1 MALDGNDDGWKSR
14 ANTYPSDAAENVV
27 GGWIQMVKIEIGPEM
42 RTATLVKWHDGDP
55 SGSDI
60 LVDLITALRFVRQ
73 GYIKPTLFA
82 NRYVEMN

>member
-1 MALDGNDDGWKSR
+1 MTLKIAGNTR
-14 ANTYPSDAAENVV
+14 PSDAGENVV
-27 GGWIQMVKIEIGPEM
+27 VGLIQVVKIEIGPEM

-60 LVDLITALRFVRQ
+60 LVDLMTALRFVRQ

-82 NRYVEMN
+82 NRYVATN

>member
-1 MALDGNDDGWKSR
+1 MATRLKIAGK
-14 ANTYPSDAAENVV
+14 TCPSDVVENGV
-27 GGWIQMVKIEIGPEM
+27 GLTQDAKIEIGPEM

-60 LVDLITALRFVRQ
+60 LVDLMTALRFVRQ

-82 NRYVEMN
+82 NRYVAIN